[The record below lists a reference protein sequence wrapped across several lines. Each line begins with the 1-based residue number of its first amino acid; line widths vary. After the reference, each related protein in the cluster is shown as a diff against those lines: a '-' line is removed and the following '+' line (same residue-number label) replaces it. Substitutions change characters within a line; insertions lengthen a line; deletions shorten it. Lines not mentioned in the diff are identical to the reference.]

1 MTIPEPRF
9 SHFFA
14 VRCLLGVLF
23 QLSIPELTAAAYT
36 TCSPTLCALFGQE
49 LLLCLPCDSQ
59 PCCATS
65 LCHTCPAPTPTV
77 LTEILCSAC
86 IYFVSFVV
94 RKGGWK
100 PQLWKKQVW
109 SALTRFFWLSFL
121 FSSMCVYTQSTAL
134 SFFPK
139 PGSNYTLSLCCS
151 LSPSTTNP
159 NVVINASLLQVL
171 YLLVSFSTQPVCASF
186 KSHQAAAD
194 VTLVT

>member
-1 MTIPEPRF
+1 MLFCVFWGGF
-9 SHFFA
+9 SSSQSLSSGLLPTQPVAQHCVHCLGRNFSFA
-14 VRCLLGVLF
+14 YPV
-23 QLSIPELTAAAYT
+23 IH
-36 TCSPTLCALFGQE
+36 SP
-49 LLLCLPCDSQ
+49 S
-59 PCCATS
+59 CATS
-65 LCHTCPAPTPTV
+65 LCHTCPAPTPTA

-121 FSSMCVYTQSTAL
+121 FSSTCVYTQSTAL